1 MTFTDS
7 TGKAD
12 VVSIGGN
19 GTYSANL
26 SNLANGTLTYLMTVS
41 NPAGNVI
48 NVDPTATLGDGSA
61 NAPAGT
67 PEFPNLLNGYAVRP
81 SREVAGV
88 DYYVGV
94 PANAVLSD
102 PSTLSSNPNI
112 SVNSSTHQISAYG
125 SGYTISNINF
135 SLDGGWQLILH
146 GSNITVEDCNF
157 AIGSNGNAMLNDNVG
172 GINNTIQYST
182 FNANGLTDN
191 YNDADIYILGPA
203 TVEYCRIENA
213 SSDLVD
219 VGGSGSSVQD
229 ITLKYN
235 LLVNA
240 GQASGTH
247 PDWLQLGGGTY
258 TVDVESNTFY
268 QTAAVNGPGTQG
280 IFTDAGNNGASLVG
294 ANIISNNT
302 IVTLAGARVNYA
314 IGALAS
320 SGSGNTF
327 SISNNYIDP
336 TGVGDSVFKYTS
348 SQNTQTDN
356 VNMVTGALVGQNA
369 TSVTQPPSDP
379 ELISIMESPASGDLN
394 AGKTVTLKLNLN
406 GAVTVTGGTPT
417 LTLNDGGTATYT
429 GGSGSNALTF
439 SYTVG
444 AGQNTA
450 ALAAT
455 AVNLNSATITD
466 SAGNAANLSLSGLTQ
481 SGPQID
487 TTTPTIASLAESPS
501 TGDLSAGKTVT
512 FTLNLNEAV
521 TVLAAPRRSPSTT
534 AAPPPIRAAPAAT
547 RLPSATPS
555 AAAEHR
561 KPGRD
566 RRQSQL
572 RHRHRRC
579 RQCRQPVTHRPDPE
593 RPADRHHNAD
603 HLVLTESPAKGDL
616 NAGKYVTITLDM
628 SEAVMANTTAARR
641 RSRSTTAASPPTPAA
656 PAAMRSPSATSSAPG
671 RTLQAS
677 PPPPS
682 ISIRRPS
689 PTAPAMPPT
698 SHSPA

>member
-1 MTFTDS
+1 MTFTD
-7 TGKAD
+7 TNGKAD
-12 VVSIGGN
+12 AVPIGGN

-81 SREVAGV
+81 SWEVAGV

-235 LLVNA
+235 MLVNA

-379 ELISIMESPASGDLN
+379 ELNSIMESPASGDLN
-394 AGKTVTLKLNLN
+394 AGKTVTLTPVNS
-406 GAVTVTGGTPT
+406 GGTDPT
-417 LTLNDGGTATYT
+417 TKLIQKDGSTNLTEIANHYNLD
-429 GGSGSNALTF
+429 GSGSDPTLKYEGRTVTAGEFGAWTPIGAMKTASGYDVAWKNTGTGQ
-439 SYTVG
+439 YTVWG
-444 AGQNTA
+444 
-450 ALAAT
+450 
-455 AVNLNSATITD
+455 TD
-466 SAGNAANLSLSGLTQ
+466 SNGNYKGNLTGGAVSGTSSALRVAGAYLPPRLEPRRRHRS
-481 SGPQID
+481 D
-487 TTTPTIASLAESPS
+487 H
-501 TGDLSAGKTVT
+501 
-512 FTLNLNEAV
+512 
-521 TVLAAPRRSPSTT
+521 PRRSPHGSCE
-534 AAPPPIRAAPAAT
+534 PHHP
-547 RLPSATPS
+547 
-555 AAAEHR
+555 
-561 KPGRD
+561 KG
-566 RRQSQL
+566 
-572 RHRHRRC
+572 
-579 RQCRQPVTHRPDPE
+579 DPE
-593 RPADRHHNAD
+593 GWIHQPDRGCEP
-603 HLVLTESPAKGDL
+603 LL
-616 NAGKYVTITLDM
+616 
-628 SEAVMANTTAARR
+628 
-641 RSRSTTAASPPTPAA
+641 
-656 PAAMRSPSATSSAPG
+656 
-671 RTLQAS
+671 
-677 PPPPS
+677 
-682 ISIRRPS
+682 
-689 PTAPAMPPT
+689 
-698 SHSPA
+698 